1 MSIAAAGLVL
11 AFLLATGYAAA
22 FHLLVGGSASQ
33 LLLYLLASWIGFIAG
48 HLLGDWLGLTLF
60 RLGAV
65 QLLSASLLA
74 WLFLLGSRWLW
85 GRSAPDS

>member
-22 FHLLVGGSASQ
+22 FHLLVGGPAAH
-33 LLLYLLASWIGFIAG
+33 LLLYVVASWVGFIAG

-85 GRSAPDS
+85 GRTLPSA